1 MIQRGELVKIEL
13 KRVLL
18 IGLML
23 IVLQFLAASNFGKD
37 TAEWLSGYGLKP
49 WMIVIVIS
57 MLPIIELRGA
67 IPVAILLLKLPV
79 WEAVTLSV
87 IGNMLPIPLILL
99 FMDQFFALVAKV
111 RIGKRFT
118 EWLFARTRRKGKS
131 IERYEAIGLA
141 SFVGIPLPGTGGW
154 TGAFAA
160 NIFGIPFWR
169 SLLFI
174 FIGVLI
180 AAAIVT
186 PLTLLGKFAIG

>member
-1 MIQRGELVKIEL
+1 MKIEL

-79 WEAVTLSV
+79 WEAVALSV
-87 IGNMLPIPLILL
+87 VGNMLPIPIILL
-99 FMDQFFALVAKV
+99 FMEQFFALISKV
-111 RIGKRFT
+111 KLGKRFT

-131 IERYEAIGLA
+131 IERYEAIGLTT
-141 SFVGIPLPGTGGW
+141 FVGIPLPGTGGW

-186 PLTLLGKFAIG
+186 PLTLFGKFAIG